1 MVAIDIFDSFSRKPS
16 LEDGFIFQLR
26 WVDQKNYVLRGI
38 SLWLKGETVA
48 AVVKEGT
55 AFLKIFKYTILTSF
69 FLRILVDVVSSIF
82 SRIVS
87 LVLFFGY
94 LFSNFGELQPESR
107 RSSFRIRPAWE
118 GKTPRKNKTKRFERF
133 LFFHYHL
140 IIFSFIFQ

>member
-26 WVDQKNYVLRGI
+26 WVGQKNYVLRGI

-107 RSSFRIRPAWE
+107 RSSFRIRPALE

-133 LFFHYHL
+133 LFFT
-140 IIFSFIFQ
+140 IT